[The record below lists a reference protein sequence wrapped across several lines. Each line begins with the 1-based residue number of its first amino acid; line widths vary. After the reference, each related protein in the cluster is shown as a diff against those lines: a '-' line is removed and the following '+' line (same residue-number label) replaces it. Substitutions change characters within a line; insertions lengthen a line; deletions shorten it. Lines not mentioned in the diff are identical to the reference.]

1 MTQKNEPIFY
11 LLIFES
17 CVIKQP
23 CNWMHLFFWYFHIYS
38 FTYANKLSI
47 CILKG
52 NGKTKKE
59 TNRKWHINYL
69 EPRSRNADNMTIF
82 FWKEKFSWTF
92 LNHSG
97 GSCEV
102 LYKLEQPIIQIF
114 VSTTVRWYLRRFL
127 LSFYKY
133 LLWLHLHLR

>member
-1 MTQKNEPIFY
+1 MNQYFIYWFLSHVLSSNHVIECICSSGILISIH
-11 LLIFES
+11 LL
-17 CVIKQP
+17 
-23 CNWMHLFFWYFHIYS
+23 N
-38 FTYANKLSI
+38 ANKLSI

-114 VSTTVRWYLRRFL
+114 VSTAVRWYLRRFI